1 MAKTRLTL
9 NLKKK
14 WFDMIQSGEKTEEYR
29 ELNSYWGTRINNMIR
44 ESGRN
49 TLMGFSNAYLCDEL
63 VFCLG
68 YPRKDDHSKRIVVK
82 NARVRIG
89 EGKPQWGAKPGET
102 YFIITWDVIY
112 YKMKKIGKEYYE

>member
-1 MAKTRLTL
+1 MTRLTL

-29 ELNSYWGTRINNMIR
+29 ETNSYWGTRINNLIR
-44 ESGRN
+44 ENGRN

-68 YPRKDDHSKRIVVK
+68 YPRKDDHSKRIVTQ

-102 YFIITWDVIY
+102 YFIITWD
-112 YKMKKIGKEYYE
+112 KIITK